1 MLRELMIGAFACTA
15 LTFATAAFAQGQSVT
30 TAEVTCNPLSDDV
43 AQRFIT
49 EPGEHLVRSSGVE
62 CKAGDMMIQTR
73 FQITDFSA
81 TYDCEIRVK
90 GAKPYCFRL

>member
-1 MLRELMIGAFACTA
+1 MLRKLVISAFACTA
-15 LTFATAAFAQGQSVT
+15 LTVATGAFAQGQSGT
-30 TAEVTCNPLSDDV
+30 TVEVTCNPLSDDA

-49 EPGEHLVRSSGVE
+49 VPGEHLVKGSGVE

-81 TYDCEIRVK
+81 TYDCEIRIK

>member
-1 MLRELMIGAFACTA
+1 MLRKLVISAFACTA
-15 LTFATAAFAQGQSVT
+15 LTFATAAFAQGQSRT
-30 TAEVTCNPLSDDV
+30 TAEVTCNPLSDD
-43 AQRFIT
+43 AARRFVT
-49 EPGEHLVRSSGVE
+49 EPGEHLVKSSGVE
-62 CKAGDMMIQTR
+62 CKAGDMMIQTQ

>member
-1 MLRELMIGAFACTA
+1 MLHTLMISAFACAA
-15 LTFATAAFAQGQSVT
+15 LTLSTAAFAQGQSGT
-30 TAEVTCNPLSDDV
+30 TAEVTCRPLSDD
-43 AQRFIT
+43 AARRFIA
-49 EPGEHLVRSSGVE
+49 EPAEQLVKGSGVE

-73 FQITDFSA
+73 FQITDYSA

>member
-1 MLRELMIGAFACTA
+1 MPRKIMISSLAGAA
-15 LTFATAAFAQGQSVT
+15 LTLSTAAFAQGQSAT
-30 TAEVTCNPLSDDV
+30 TAEVTCSPLSDD
-43 AQRFIT
+43 AARRFIT
-49 EPGEHLVRSSGVE
+49 EPDEHLVKGSGVE